1 MNGGKKGTP
10 RKGTPRTSAPR
21 TGASRPQG
29 PASSGAR
36 GAMPRASRPQ
46 RAQRTPSAAR
56 PSTGRSSQVKPS
68 QGKALRA
75 PSPSRGRVPMKAPT
89 AAPRPSS
96 ASGSARLGAPSKG
109 SARQGAGTGLVRSAQ
124 PTPRN
129 GSGTRRPGAS
139 RRLNASPSSRGAQ
152 QRPTSRPSQRTRPVA
167 AAPKAKK
174 PQRGFSLKSAGRA
187 AAGVAS
193 AGTSAVG
200 SIVSGVAG
208 AAAPRPQSGK
218 ERRRQHQRQGQVRA
232 LGTVVGAIIALGL
245 VALVAYFALRNSS
258 SFSVDNV
265 DVEPTLHV
273 SESDVANLL
282 RIEDGT
288 TLLNVDT
295 AQIESQL
302 KKDPWVASVS
312 VERQFPH
319 TLKLTVNEQA
329 VDALVVMNSGSMGW
343 YLGSSGTWIQPVKIE
358 AASGQSVN
366 DAALALA
373 RSEGAL
379 LITGAPATVE
389 PAAGSVATDDVLS
402 AVKSFREGFSSSFLS
417 QIVSFDATSADAIS
431 CVMESGVQVSL
442 GSATNISYK
451 EQVASALL
459 QKYPGQL
466 TYINVRVPSTA
477 SVRKIGSSDVTQGSG
492 ASASTSSDASGT
504 SSDSS
509 AGTSTSTDASTSA
522 DTSSSTDTATGT
534 GSSSDAGNA
543 SSGGDSSSGNAA
555 SKSSGADATE

>member
-1 MNGGKKGTP
+1 M
-10 RKGTPRTSAPR
+10 
-21 TGASRPQG
+21 
-29 PASSGAR
+29 
-36 GAMPRASRPQ
+36 
-46 RAQRTPSAAR
+46 
-56 PSTGRSSQVKPS
+56 
-68 QGKALRA
+68 
-75 PSPSRGRVPMKAPT
+75 
-89 AAPRPSS
+89 
-96 ASGSARLGAPSKG
+96 
-109 SARQGAGTGLVRSAQ
+109 
-124 PTPRN
+124 
-129 GSGTRRPGAS
+129 
-139 RRLNASPSSRGAQ
+139 
-152 QRPTSRPSQRTRPVA
+152 
-167 AAPKAKK
+167 
-174 PQRGFSLKSAGRA
+174 
-187 AAGVAS
+187 AS

-208 AAAPRPQSGK
+208 AAAHRPQPGK
-218 ERRRQHQRQGQVRA
+218 KRRRPHQKQGQVRA
-232 LGTVVGAIIALGL
+232 IGGAIIALGL

-389 PAAGSVATDDVLS
+389 PAAGSAATDDVLS

-492 ASASTSSDASGT
+492 ASASTSSDAFGT

-509 AGTSTSTDASTSA
+509 AGTSTSTDAPPST

>member
-1 MNGGKKGTP
+1 M
-10 RKGTPRTSAPR
+10 
-21 TGASRPQG
+21 
-29 PASSGAR
+29 
-36 GAMPRASRPQ
+36 
-46 RAQRTPSAAR
+46 
-56 PSTGRSSQVKPS
+56 
-68 QGKALRA
+68 
-75 PSPSRGRVPMKAPT
+75 
-89 AAPRPSS
+89 
-96 ASGSARLGAPSKG
+96 
-109 SARQGAGTGLVRSAQ
+109 
-124 PTPRN
+124 
-129 GSGTRRPGAS
+129 
-139 RRLNASPSSRGAQ
+139 
-152 QRPTSRPSQRTRPVA
+152 
-167 AAPKAKK
+167 
-174 PQRGFSLKSAGRA
+174 
-187 AAGVAS
+187 AS

-379 LITGAPATVE
+379 LITGVPATVE
-389 PAAGSVATDDVLS
+389 PAAGSAATDDVLS

-509 AGTSTSTDASTSA
+509 AGTSTSTDASTST